1 MPGKQLRA
9 ALGAALLSAVLVVLA
24 PATQAREAADPAP
37 IIAAAGDISCDPAS
51 PAYNGGLGTST
62 DCRQAHTADLLAG
75 AAAVLPL
82 GDNQYGCG
90 GLAAYEEAYDPTW
103 GRFKAVTHPVP
114 GNHEYQTTGGTDCGA
129 GAAGYFTY
137 FGQAA
142 GVPGQGYY
150 SYDIGSWHLVAL
162 NSECAYVGGCG
173 PGSPEE
179 TWLRADLAG
188 HPSAC
193 TLAYWHRPRFASDAT
208 GGDPTFDAFWQDLYA
223 AHADLVLG
231 GHDHWY
237 ERFALQAPNGQAD
250 PAGIRQLVAGTGG
263 ASFRLPTGAPLAN
276 SEKLLAGPTA
286 FGVLRLTLHAGSYDW
301 SFLTEGGVA
310 DAGTQTCHGGT
321 GRGDT
326 TPPVTTAVCRPAVAC
341 SGAWTRKVPVTVRL
355 VATDAG
361 AGVGMTRY
369 TTDGSA
375 PSAASPV
382 YTGPLVLRHSKRVR
396 FFSVDIVGNAEAVH
410 EVSVSVDAA
419 APRVHLSWPQDGT
432 TWARGPIRLRARAS
446 DRGTGKG
453 APSGV
458 AGVRFFVDGRRVGVD
473 HEAPYAVT
481 WRPPDVPGAH
491 RLKAVAV
498 DVAGNL
504 TRSEVIR
511 VVVR

>member
-1 MPGKQLRA
+1 VPGKQLRA

-24 PATQAREAADPAP
+24 PATEAREAADPDP
-37 IIAAAGDISCDPAS
+37 VIAAAGDISCDPAS

-90 GLAAYEEAYDPTW
+90 GLAAYEQSYDPTW

-114 GNHEYQTTGGTDCGA
+114 GNHEYQTTGGTDCGT

-162 NSECAYVGGCG
+162 NSECAYAGGCG

-208 GGDPTFDAFWQDLYA
+208 GGDPTYDAFWQDLYA

-250 PAGIRQLVAGTGG
+250 PAGIRQLVVGTGG
-263 ASFRLPTGAPLAN
+263 ASFRLPDGAPLAN
-276 SEKLLAGPTA
+276 SERLLAGTTA

-301 SFLTEGGVA
+301 QFVPE
-310 DAGTQTCHGGT
+310 AGKTYNDSGTGTCH
-321 GRGDT
+321 
-326 TPPVTTAVCRPAVAC
+326 
-341 SGAWTRKVPVTVRL
+341 
-355 VATDAG
+355 
-361 AGVGMTRY
+361 
-369 TTDGSA
+369 
-375 PSAASPV
+375 
-382 YTGPLVLRHSKRVR
+382 
-396 FFSVDIVGNAEAVH
+396 
-410 EVSVSVDAA
+410 
-419 APRVHLSWPQDGT
+419 
-432 TWARGPIRLRARAS
+432 
-446 DRGTGKG
+446 
-453 APSGV
+453 
-458 AGVRFFVDGRRVGVD
+458 
-473 HEAPYAVT
+473 
-481 WRPPDVPGAH
+481 
-491 RLKAVAV
+491 
-498 DVAGNL
+498 
-504 TRSEVIR
+504 
-511 VVVR
+511 